1 MRYVKISI
9 AVVLLVAMIVFAVQN
24 IESVKVSFI
33 VWSVNAPQVFV
44 ILGTYVLGMLTGW
57 GLVEVLKRTLREK
70 SLPLCAAARRC
81 FASQAFVHPWPPEM
95 THRTALCHC
104 AMPQPQPRRDEPCDP
119 DRVQA
124 IGSPAGVAIGKST

>member
-1 MRYVKISI
+1 MEGRLRSLFLIFGAMFIASHANGAQNEVPDLDSI
-9 AVVLLVAMIVFAVQN
+9 QN

-70 SLPLCAAARRC
+70 S
-81 FASQAFVHPWPPEM
+81 
-95 THRTALCHC
+95 
-104 AMPQPQPRRDEPCDP
+104 
-119 DRVQA
+119 
-124 IGSPAGVAIGKST
+124 

>member
-70 SLPLCAAARRC
+70 S
-81 FASQAFVHPWPPEM
+81 
-95 THRTALCHC
+95 
-104 AMPQPQPRRDEPCDP
+104 
-119 DRVQA
+119 
-124 IGSPAGVAIGKST
+124 

>member
-1 MRYVKISI
+1 MRYVKITI
-9 AVVLLVAMIVFAVQN
+9 AVVLLVAMVIFAVQN

-70 SLPLCAAARRC
+70 S
-81 FASQAFVHPWPPEM
+81 
-95 THRTALCHC
+95 
-104 AMPQPQPRRDEPCDP
+104 
-119 DRVQA
+119 
-124 IGSPAGVAIGKST
+124 

>member
-1 MRYVKISI
+1 MVSESRELGVKSVRYVKISV
-9 AVVLLVAMIVFAVQN
+9 AVLLLVAMIVFAVQN

-70 SLPLCAAARRC
+70 S
-81 FASQAFVHPWPPEM
+81 
-95 THRTALCHC
+95 
-104 AMPQPQPRRDEPCDP
+104 
-119 DRVQA
+119 
-124 IGSPAGVAIGKST
+124 